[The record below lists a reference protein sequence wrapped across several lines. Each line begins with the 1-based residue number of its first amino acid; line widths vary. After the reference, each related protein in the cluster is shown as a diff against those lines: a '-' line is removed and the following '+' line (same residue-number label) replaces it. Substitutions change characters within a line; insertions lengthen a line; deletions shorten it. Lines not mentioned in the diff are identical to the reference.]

1 LVGASPHI
9 SYRYMLERLAEQ
21 GYLVVATPYNLS
33 FDHLETCDAVIH
45 RFERIAPMLART
57 YGALPVVGVG
67 HSLGAL
73 LQLLLSSLFP
83 DTPRAANALLS
94 FNNKQ
99 VTEAVPLFEEV
110 FVPFFTFVAQK
121 NGTLPSGSES
131 ITLGLK
137 LARSASQGELPS
149 DELVSEVLK
158 FIQPKG
164 ANFVSED
171 IKIPAEF
178 REAFESVANPSRATL
193 ANTGLLPI
201 VDNAIETLEQIPL
214 LIDEVAHGARDFV
227 PNPEAVR
234 AAARKA
240 YRARRTLIIQYTED
254 GIDE

>member
-1 LVGASPHI
+1 MGPTWSHAGSHERYREKAKLVVKTKMSETYSTITKTSVKPKGKGEESSNIAGFGKWEELHGNYVLRPSVADGPPRALLHFLGGALVGASPHI

-73 LQLLLSSLFP
+73 LQLLISSLFP

-110 FVPFFTFVAQK
+110 SRVK
-121 NGTLPSGSES
+121 RKKKSL
-131 ITLGLK
+131 
-137 LARSASQGELPS
+137 
-149 DELVSEVLK
+149 
-158 FIQPKG
+158 FI
-164 ANFVSED
+164 
-171 IKIPAEF
+171 
-178 REAFESVANPSRATL
+178 FEQRM
-193 ANTGLLPI
+193 
-201 VDNAIETLEQIPL
+201 
-214 LIDEVAHGARDFV
+214 
-227 PNPEAVR
+227 
-234 AAARKA
+234 
-240 YRARRTLIIQYTED
+240 
-254 GIDE
+254 